1 MSQYKKAVSDQKK
14 RLQEE
19 KADNNRV
26 LHYFQKGAGEHYR
39 LTRYESGREVI
50 ENYDKVND

>member
-19 KADNNRV
+19 RADKNRV

-50 ENYDKVND
+50 ETFGNQDD